1 MRDLPSMTALQA
13 LDASLRHLSFTRAGE
28 ELNRTQG
35 AISRQIAQ
43 LEKELRTRLFV
54 RDHAKLRPT
63 PAARA
68 FGTQVSGLLARLEGL
83 TTEMR
88 EAGQVGGTLHL
99 AILPTFGTR
108 WLIPRMPSFRA
119 AHPEVAIHFTSE
131 IGVFD
136 FDAVGI
142 DAAIHHGAP
151 HWPGAVLEPLM
162 QEEIIVVCTPELA
175 ANLHEPADLLGQ
187 SLLRVESRLGAWD
200 RWFRA
205 MGVTDAQ
212 WPEGPLFE
220 SHLMSIQAAVA
231 GLGIA
236 QLPSF
241 LVQDELRRGDLVEP
255 FPGRELAGDMGYYLA
270 YPAWNRELPALQSFH
285 SWLSSALPSPP
296 LNRSASIADSGVET
310 QS

>member
-1 MRDLPSMTALQA
+1 MRDLPSMTALLA
-13 LDASLRHLSFTRAGE
+13 FDAALRHLSFTRAGQ
-28 ELNRTQG
+28 ELGRTQG

-43 LEKELRTRLFV
+43 LEKELRTRLFI

-68 FGTQVSGLLARLEGL
+68 FGAQLTGLLARLDGL

-88 EAGQVGGTLHL
+88 AAGQVGGTLHL

-119 AHPEVAIHFTSE
+119 AHPEVSIHFTSA

-136 FDAVGI
+136 FDTVGI

-151 HWPGAVLEPLM
+151 QWPGAVLEPLM
-162 QEEIIVVCTPELA
+162 QEEIIVVCTPAIA
-175 ANLHEPADLLGQ
+175 ASLHQPADLLEQ
-187 SLLRVESRLGAWD
+187 TLLRVESRLGAWD
-200 RWFRA
+200 RWFRE
-205 MGVTDAQ
+205 MGVPDAQ
-212 WPEGPLFE
+212 WPDGPLFE

-231 GLGIA
+231 GLGVA

-241 LVQDELRRGDLVEP
+241 LVQDELRRGELVEP
-255 FPGRELAGDMGYYLA
+255 FPDRTLAGDLGYYLA
-270 YPAWNRELPALQSFH
+270 YPAWNRELPALKAFRA
-285 SWLSSALPSPP
+285 WIGDTL
-296 LNRSASIADSGVET
+296 G
-310 QS
+310 